1 MFFSVNVYSYLLPNG
16 EELLSQADELFKKLL
31 DDFHR
36 CIAVN
41 EIRPGLIR
49 CDRQLRD
56 YIAEFNFRFTKGR
69 GSKSTAAKRS
79 DFRQNFVLKAHNS
92 SKNALELVLRFRFAP
107 LHKSN
112 KAKRSGAKISEF

>member
-79 DFRQNFVLKAHNS
+79 DIFIIFKIFFVKIL
-92 SKNALELVLRFRFAP
+92 SK
-107 LHKSN
+107 
-112 KAKRSGAKISEF
+112 KRRTAQKML